1 MVKSIEESS
10 ERIGGI
16 INITMTPFETDG
28 DINFR
33 ALAENIER
41 VLDLG
46 YDGLLIGGQ
55 YGEFVTM
62 NTEERTELFRKTM
75 DIVGDR
81 VPVLLGSPSAD
92 PRVVADLTKLAAD
105 IGGIPMLT
113 APYVSEITEMHVLEF
128 FKHIAPMSKTGVVI
142 YNMPEIG
149 YVIPPHLLEQL
160 ADVPNIIGVKQGDLT
175 PKVVDRIAGNLL
187 DKIRVLCASDL
198 HLYGPLMRGFHGVS
212 CSNSSCLPE
221 LILKG
226 FRSFEQGDAAKAIE
240 LHQLWYPLRQLLR
253 ELGQPQTIKAVMNLR
268 GWFGGH
274 VRAPLQD
281 LNKQEVARVRKVLD
295 GIIQHPESGLSLAP

>member
-1 MVKSIEESS
+1 MVKSAQEAK
-10 ERIGGI
+10 ERLGGI
-16 INITMTPFETDG
+16 INITMTPFETDYS
-28 DINFR
+28 INYKAF
-33 ALAENIER
+33 AENIER

-46 YDGLLIGGQ
+46 YDGLLIGAQ

-62 NTEERTELFRKTM
+62 YTEERAELLRRTM

-81 VPVLLGSPSAD
+81 VPVLLGAPSAD
-92 PRVVADLTKLAAD
+92 PRVVAELTKLASD
-105 IGGIPMLT
+105 LGGIPMLT
-113 APYVSEITEMHVLEF
+113 APYVSEVTEKHIF
-128 FKHIAPMSKTGVVI
+128 DYFKHIAPMSKTGIVI

-149 YVIPPHLLEQL
+149 YIIPPHLLEQL
-160 ADVPNIIGVKQGDLT
+160 AEIPNIIGVKQGDLT
-175 PKVVDRIAGNLL
+175 PKVIDRIAGNLSGRWRL
-187 DKIRVLCASDL
+187 MCASDL
-198 HLYGPLMRGFHGVS
+198 HLYGPLMRGFHGAS
-212 CSNSSCLPE
+212 CSNSSCIPE

-226 FRSFEQGDAAKAIE
+226 YRSFKQGNVEKAIE

-281 LNKQEVARVRKVLD
+281 LNTKEIDRVRQVLR
-295 GIIQHPESGLSLAP
+295 GIAKHPDSGLKDFA